1 MDGEKKELVKEKD
14 LIKAIRQVTERW
26 KFVLT
31 VTVCFGI
38 LGIIIAFSTVKT
50 YTVDVVVAPE
60 SSSSSTSSSGLSSLS
75 SMMGLDLG
83 VSSGGEALYPT
94 LYPDIAKSLPFLTG
108 LLDVKVKTL
117 DGSVDTTYFAY
128 KKEFEKRTWLDFVKD
143 APSKLAGALKSLSS
157 SEQTAAAGR
166 TLDPYKLSE
175 PQMRLVE
182 KLQGVFDVFVDK
194 KTNVVTISFSDRD
207 PLVAATMAD
216 TITNRLQKAV
226 TEYRTK
232 KAMDYCRYVEKMYL
246 EARDSLEVSQ
256 KRYADFVDR
265 NRNVTSE
272 HVLIEKERL
281 TADKELKASL
291 NTHWAQ
297 QLQQARAKV
306 QENTPVF
313 VTLQP
318 AVIPALPSSM
328 GRMTM
333 TLLFAFL
340 GFVVAVVYIFVSKHF
355 KRAGKQSLE
364 EDKE

>member
-1 MDGEKKELVKEKD
+1 MNGEKKELVKEKD
-14 LIKAIRQVTERW
+14 LMKAIRQVTERW

-31 VTVCFGI
+31 MTVCFGV
-38 LGIIIAFSTVKT
+38 LGVIIAFSTVKT

-60 SSSSSTSSSGLSSLS
+60 SSSSSTASSGLSSLS
-75 SMMGLDLG
+75 SMVGLDLG
-83 VSSGGEALYPT
+83 VSSGEEALYPT

-108 LLDVKVKTL
+108 LLDVRVKTL

-128 KKEFEKRTWLDFVKD
+128 KQKFEKRSWLDYVKG
-143 APSKLAGALKSLSS
+143 APSKFAGVMKSVFSS
-157 SEQTAAAGR
+157 KGPDSANAP
-166 TLDPYKLSE
+166 LDSYRLSE
-175 PQMRLVE
+175 SQMKFVE
-182 KLQGVFDVFVDK
+182 NLKGIFDVFVDK

-207 PLVAATMAD
+207 PLVAATMAN
-216 TITNRLQKAV
+216 TITDRLQKAV

-232 KAMDYCRYVEKMYL
+232 KAMDYCLYVEKMYL

-281 TADKELKASL
+281 VADKELKASL
-291 NTHWAQ
+291 STYWAQ
-297 QLQQARAKV
+297 LLQQAKAKI

-318 AVIPALPSSM
+318 AAVPALPSSM
-328 GRMTM
+328 GRMTK
-333 TLLFAFL
+333 TLLFAIF
-340 GFVVAVVYIFVSKHF
+340 GSFVAVAYIFVSKYF

-364 EDKE
+364 EDKK